1 MEQQAE
7 ISDTDAAQDANGD
20 PAAGAGAQ
28 RLPLVVAQRVQARS
42 LYWRGWSIT
51 QIAAE
56 LALPYTTVS
65 SWKTRHQWDKAS
77 PLERAEDG
85 VTARYLALIA
95 KEHWSGHEFKM
106 IDALGR
112 QIVQLARVGK
122 YQNGGNEAD
131 LNPARSKG
139 GQAAAESKSKVKNL
153 ISFEMAEK
161 LRADMRD
168 KSFGHQSD
176 WLSTTALRT
185 RFILK
190 SRQIG
195 ATWHFARERFVR
207 ALETGNNQIF
217 ISASR
222 AQANI
227 FRAYIVQWV
236 QEICGVSLKGDPIVV
251 QRLGED
257 GEALAPFELYFLG
270 TNYRTAQGYHG
281 DVIIDEAFWIYG
293 FEELFKVASAMAT
306 QKQYT
311 ITLFSTPS
319 TLAHE
324 AYRMW
329 CGDRFNHRRAK
340 PDRVRI
346 DISHDALRAG
356 VLGPDGIWRQIVALD
371 DAIAGGF
378 DLVDS
383 DQLQIQYSVDEFD
396 NLFRCIFL
404 DDSQSMFPFA
414 AMRKC
419 MVDSWDDWRDLQ
431 PYALRPLGDGEVWLG
446 YDPNASET
454 GTGDDAALVA
464 LSPPAQ
470 IGGKF
475 RVLEKLRLK
484 GLDFA
489 GQADAI
495 RAMCGKYNVTKI
507 GIDTTGVGKA
517 VHQLVCK
524 FFPMAEAINYSVS
537 TKTALVLK
545 AKNVITSGRLQFDA
559 GWLDVA
565 QAFMAIRPEITKG
578 GTQVTYV
585 ASRAGGAGHADLA
598 WAIMHALF
606 FEPLDITEP
615 VGGGS
620 TVEIC

>member
-1 MEQQAE
+1 MDADPH
-7 ISDTDAAQDANGD
+7 ITDQSD
-20 PAAGAGAQ
+20 PAGAKEPDGDA
-28 RLPLVVAQRVQARS
+28 RLPVVVAQRVQARS

-51 QIAAE
+51 QIANE
-56 LALPYTTVS
+56 LDLPYTTVS
-65 SWKTRHQWDKAS
+65 SWKSRHQWDKAS

-85 VTARYLALIA
+85 VTARYLALVA
-95 KEHWSGHEFKM
+95 KEAKTGHDFKE
-106 IDALGR
+106 IDLLGR
-112 QIVQLARVGK
+112 QIERLARVGK

-131 LNPARSKG
+131 LNP
-139 GQAAAESKSKVKNL
+139 KVANRNSPEVLEKKAKAKNL
-153 ISFEMAEK
+153 ITFEMAEK
-161 LRADMRD
+161 LREDMEANA
-168 KSFGHQSD
+168 FGHQSH
-176 WLSTTALRT
+176 WLSSTSLRT
-185 RFILK
+185 RMILK

-195 ATWHFARERFVR
+195 ATYHFARERFVR

-227 FRAYIVQWV
+227 FRQYIVQWV
-236 QEICGVSLKGDPIVV
+236 QKVCGVTLKGDPIVV
-251 QRLGED
+251 QRTGED
-257 GEALAPFELYFLG
+257 GEELDPFELYFLG

-324 AYRMW
+324 AYPMW
-329 CGDRFNHRRAK
+329 CGDRFNRRRAK
-340 PDRVRI
+340 ADRIRL
-346 DISHDALRAG
+346 DISHEALKGG
-356 VLGPDGIWRQIVALD
+356 VLGADGIWRQIVTLQ
-371 DAIAGGF
+371 DAIDGGF
-378 DLVDS
+378 DLVDP

-396 NLFRCIFL
+396 NLFRCVFL
-404 DDSQSMFPFA
+404 DDSQSMFPFQ

-419 MVDSWDDWRDLQ
+419 MVDSWDVWRDLQ
-431 PYALRPLGDGEVWLG
+431 PYALRPLADQDVWLG
-446 YDPNASET
+446 YDPNGDET
-454 GTGDDAALVA
+454 GMGDKAALA
-464 LSPPAQ
+464 ILSPPAKV
-470 IGGKF
+470 GGKF
-475 RVLEKLRLK
+475 RVIEKARLQ
-484 GLDFA
+484 GLDFE
-489 GQADAI
+489 GQAEAI
-495 RAMCGKYNVTKI
+495 KAMCGKYNVTKM

-517 VHQLVCK
+517 VYQLVLK
-524 FFPMAEAINYSVS
+524 FFPMAEAINYSVQ

-545 AKNVITSGRLQFDA
+545 AKNVITSGRLEFDA

-565 QAFMAIRPEITKG
+565 QAFMAIHPQITKG

-585 ASRAGGAGHADLA
+585 ASRAGGQGHADLA
-598 WAIMHALF
+598 FAIMHALQ

-615 VGGGS
+615 PGGGS

>member
-1 MEQQAE
+1 MVPEAEQTE
-7 ISDTDAAQDANGD
+7 PE
-20 PAAGAGAQ
+20 PAAEAAEQ
-28 RLPLVVAQRVQARS
+28 RLPVVVAQRVQARS

-51 QIAAE
+51 QIANE
-56 LALPYTTVS
+56 LDLPYTTVS
-65 SWKTRHQWDKAS
+65 SWKCRHQWDKAS

-95 KEHWSGHEFKM
+95 KEAKSGHDFKE
-106 IDALGR
+106 IDLLGR
-112 QIVQLARVGK
+112 QIERLARVSK

-131 LNPARSKG
+131 LNPNRSNG
-139 GQAAAESKSKVKNL
+139 GKAAAEKNAKVKNL
-153 ISFEMAEK
+153 ITFEMAEK
-161 LRADMRD
+161 LRADMEGNAY
-168 KSFGHQSD
+168 GHQSD
-176 WLSTTALRT
+176 WLASTALRT

-195 ATWHFARERFVR
+195 ATYHFARERFIR

-227 FRAYIVQWV
+227 FRQYIVQWV
-236 QEICGVSLKGDPIVV
+236 QKVCGVTLKGDPIVV
-251 QRLGED
+251 QRTGED
-257 GEALAPFELYFLG
+257 GEALDPFELYFLG

-324 AYRMW
+324 AYPMW
-329 CGDRFNHRRAK
+329 CGDRYNRRRAK
-340 PDRVRI
+340 GDRIRL
-346 DISHDALRAG
+346 DIGHEALKAG
-356 VLGPDGIWRQIVALD
+356 SLGADGIWRQIVTVH
-371 DAIAGGF
+371 DAVAAGF
-378 DLVDS
+378 DLIDPE
-383 DQLQIQYSVDEFD
+383 QLQQQYSIDEFD
-396 NLFRCIFL
+396 NLFRCVFL

-414 AMRKC
+414 AMRRC
-419 MVDSWDDWRDLQ
+419 MVDSWDVWRDLQ
-431 PYALRPLGDGEVWLG
+431 PYALRPLGEGEVWLG
-446 YDPNASET
+446 YDPNASEN

-464 LSPPAQ
+464 VSPPAR

-475 RVLEKLRLK
+475 RVIEKLRLK
-484 GLDFA
+484 GLQFDA
-489 GQADAI
+489 QADAI
-495 RAMCGKYNVTKI
+495 KAMCGKYNVTKI

-545 AKNVITSGRLQFDA
+545 AKNVITAGRLEFDA

-585 ASRAGGAGHADLA
+585 ASRAGGVGHADLA

-615 VGGGS
+615 PGGGS
-620 TVEIC
+620 TVELC